1 VAQRGGLADSKRSQ
15 KDMPMTG
22 AMADKS
28 GSFYGFV
35 SRVIFV
41 LHGPGLIESDAPP
54 TAFNFEHQER

>member
-15 KDMPMTG
+15 KDMPMMW

-41 LHGPGLIESDAPP
+41 LHGPGVV
-54 TAFNFEHQER
+54 